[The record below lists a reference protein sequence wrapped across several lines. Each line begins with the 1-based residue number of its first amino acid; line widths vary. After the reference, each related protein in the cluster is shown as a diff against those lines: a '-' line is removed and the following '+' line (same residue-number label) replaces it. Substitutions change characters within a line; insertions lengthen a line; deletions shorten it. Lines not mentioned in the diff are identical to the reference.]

1 MTAISLWIAT
11 TDLVFGGIA
20 TILFGTITLLI
31 ITRQFRTGRAGNN
44 NASRKSTDLAF
55 SPANDDG
62 IFTYDEKGFTLTIQK
77 KQHTIPWKQVRSM
90 VAYKMDRFASDDISL
105 DVFCEGNIN
114 FSISEETAGWAKF
127 LDNSKKALPIDK
139 FWEIEMATPGLEIY
153 LSVVYDKQN
162 RPFKEIQKEYYNN

>member
-31 ITRQFRTGRAGNN
+31 ITRQFKTGQAGNN
-44 NASRKSTDLAF
+44 NGSRKSNNGTF
-55 SPANDDG
+55 STENEDG

-77 KQHTIPWKQVRSM
+77 NEHNIPWKQVRSM

-114 FSISEETAGWAKF
+114 FSISEETAGWTKF
-127 LDNSKKALPIDK
+127 LDNSKKALPLINSGK
-139 FWEIEMATPGLEIY
+139 
-153 LSVVYDKQN
+153 
-162 RPFKEIQKEYYNN
+162 